1 MTDATF
7 EQLVL
12 IVYEQFKKIE
22 TLSKQLEDLDTL
34 YKELSDDYVKLQLEK
49 IELEQAL
56 HTSGDSAHST
66 VVRAH
71 DVLEDITPVPVEE
84 MATTTP
90 EVTEH
95 IDSGMFT
102 NDTVPS
108 LARVT
113 GTTSDKCYALTAVL
127 GELDQGVSV
136 SKRILIEQKLFE
148 YRPDSSGRLRYT
160 PTDWFREY
168 ALDHNILAEFTG
180 KTSSS
185 NRAKTFTWYKVT
197 PSGVNTIKKTATG
210 EIVWKQFWHGNN
222 EYSGYIPVSTLPSET
237 NN

>member
-7 EQLVL
+7 EQLVF
-12 IVYEQFKKIE
+12 IVSEQFKKIE
-22 TLSKQLEDLDTL
+22 TLNKQLEDLDTL
-34 YKELSDDYVKLQLEK
+34 YKELSDDYLKLQLEK

-56 HTSGDSAHST
+56 QTIDSDT
-66 VVRAH
+66 ETEVCAH
-71 DVLEDITPVPVEE
+71 DVLEDIIPVPVDE

-90 EVTEH
+90 NVAEH

-102 NDTVPS
+102 NNTVPS

-127 GELDQGVSV
+127 EELDQGVSV
-136 SKRILIEQKLFE
+136 SKRILMEQNLFE
-148 YRPDSSGRLRYT
+148 YRADESGRSRYT

-168 ALDHNILAEFTG
+168 AIDHNILAEFTG
-180 KTSSS
+180 NANSANGT
-185 NRAKTFTWYKVT
+185 KTFTWYKVT
-197 PSGVNTIKKTATG
+197 PSGIDTIKRTATG
-210 EIVWKQFWHGNN
+210 EIVWKQFWNGDH
-222 EYSGYIPVSTLPSET
+222 EYAGYIPVTTSRDET

>member
-7 EQLVL
+7 EQLVF
-12 IVYEQFKKIE
+12 IVSEQFKKIE

-56 HTSGDSAHST
+56 HTSDDLDNST

-90 EVTEH
+90 NVTEH
-95 IDSGMFT
+95 VDSGMFT
-102 NDTVPS
+102 NNTVPS

-113 GTTSDKCYALTAVL
+113 GTTSDKCYSLTSVL
-127 GELDQGVSV
+127 EELEQGVSV

-148 YRPDSSGRLRYT
+148 YRADESGRSRYT

-168 ALDHNILAEFTG
+168 ALDHNTLAEFTG
-180 KTSSS
+180 NANSSKG
-185 NRAKTFTWYKVT
+185 AKTFTWYKVT
-197 PSGVNTIKKTATG
+197 PTGVDTIKKTATG
-210 EIVWKQFWHGNN
+210 DIVWKQFWNGNN
-222 EYSGYIPVSTLPSET
+222 AYSGYIPVSTLPSET